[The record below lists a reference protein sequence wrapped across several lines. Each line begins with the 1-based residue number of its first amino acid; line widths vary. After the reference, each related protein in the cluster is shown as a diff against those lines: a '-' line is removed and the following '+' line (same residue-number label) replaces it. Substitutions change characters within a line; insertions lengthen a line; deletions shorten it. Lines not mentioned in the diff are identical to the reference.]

1 MRVAAA
7 WGSFLL
13 ASVSPAAVVAQ
24 ESEALGGPG
33 NGAADDTADGTADPA
48 VALPAPAPVAAQG
61 QKAPDIEFAWTQFL
75 GTSIRENVDDRWRY
89 GGRVDIYARVTGSTL
104 GLDDSITVNIHPE
117 LRYGQGIN
125 GEIGVLP
132 VQTGLFYPTDDGTE
146 SDLSLSVK
154 KTWKSG
160 TSLEVGKVNVLDIA
174 AGLPVV
180 GGGGIEGFEN
190 LAFALPPSTIV
201 PQSMLGAMLTV
212 PTKKA
217 LFRLWVFDP
226 VIQTQETGFES
237 PFSTGVGAL
246 ASVTFPVKLGGKPGY
261 YAIKLSGTTR
271 KGPPVEVLPAGLRPI
286 PGGSFGNARGQASVV
301 FAAYQ
306 YLGLYK
312 DAPGKG
318 WGAFGQVFFSD
329 GDPTPL
335 DVSGIFGV
343 SGDVPFRPQDHFGL
357 GWFRYSLADKLV
369 NDLAPFV
376 GFEDEEGAEAFYT
389 FQVAKPLRITAD
401 VQYIDSTV
409 TARKPGWA
417 VGLRAVTRF

>member
-7 WGSFLL
+7 WGSAFLL
-13 ASVSPAAVVAQ
+13 SVSPAAVAAQ
-24 ESEALGGPG
+24 DTGSA
-33 NGAADDTADGTADPA
+33 NATAQDAAEPA
-48 VALPAPAPVAAQG
+48 EPAPALADRPA
-61 QKAPDIEFAWTQFL
+61 KKKPDLDLVWTQFL
-75 GTSIRENVDDRWRY
+75 ATSIREGIDDQWRY
-89 GGRVDIYARVTGSTL
+89 GGRIDIYAKVPGSTI

-117 LRYGQGIN
+117 LRYGKSIN
-125 GEIGVLP
+125 GEIGILP
-132 VQTGLFYPTDDGTE
+132 VQTGLFYPDDQGE
-146 SDLSLSVK
+146 QFDLSLSVK

-160 TSLEVGKVNVLDIA
+160 ASLEVGKVNVLDIA

-201 PQSMLGAMLTV
+201 PQEMLGAMLTV
-212 PTKKA
+212 PTSKV
-217 LFRLWVFDP
+217 LYRLWVYDP
-226 VIQTQETGFES
+226 VIATQETGLEH
-237 PFSTGVGAL
+237 PFRNGVGAL

-261 YAIKLSGTTR
+261 YAIKLAGTTR
-271 KGPPVEVLPAGLRPI
+271 TGSPVEVLPPGLQPI
-286 PGGSFGNARGQASVV
+286 PGGTFGNGKGQASVV
-301 FAAYQ
+301 LAAYQ

-335 DVSGIFGV
+335 DVSGFFGV

-357 GWFRYSLADKLV
+357 AGFRYSLSDKLV
-369 NDLAPFV
+369 DDLAPFV
-376 GFEDEEGAEAFYT
+376 GFEDEEGVEAFYT

-409 TARKPGWA
+409 KARKPGWT

>member
-1 MRVAAA
+1 MRMRAAAA
-7 WGSFLL
+7 WGSFLIL
-13 ASVSPAAVVAQ
+13 ALSPAAVVAQ
-24 ESEALGGPG
+24 ES
-33 NGAADDTADGTADPA
+33 GTMADPA
-48 VALPAPAPVAAQG
+48 QGPPDSNSTKPAPSVAEDKPAR
-61 QKAPDIEFAWTQFL
+61 KKPDIEFVWTQFL
-75 GTSIRENVDDRWRY
+75 ATSIREGVDDSWRY
-89 GGRVDIYARVTGSTL
+89 GGRFDIYAKVPGSSL
-104 GLDDSITVNIHPE
+104 GLDDSITLNIHPE
-117 LRYGQGIN
+117 LRYGKSIN
-125 GEIGVLP
+125 GEIGILP
-132 VQTGLFYPTDDGTE
+132 VQTGLFYPTDQGE
-146 SDLSLSVK
+146 QFDLSLSVK
-154 KTWKSG
+154 KTWQSG

-201 PQSMLGAMLTV
+201 PQEMLGAMLTV
-212 PTKKA
+212 PTKGA
-217 LFRLWVFDP
+217 LYRLWVFDP
-226 VIQTQETGFES
+226 VIQTQEIGFES

-271 KGPPVEVLPAGLRPI
+271 KGPPVEVLPAALRPV

-301 FAAYQ
+301 LAAYQ

-335 DVSGIFGV
+335 DVSGIFGI
-343 SGDVPFRPQDHFGL
+343 SGDVPFRPQDHFGIA
-357 GWFRYSLADKLV
+357 WFRYSLADKLV
-369 NDLAPFV
+369 RDLAPFV
-376 GFEDEEGAEAFYT
+376 AFEDEEGVEAFYT
-389 FQVAKPLRITAD
+389 FQLAKPLRITAD

-409 TARKPGWA
+409 AARKPGWT
-417 VGLRAVTRF
+417 VGLRVVTRF

>member
-7 WGSFLL
+7 WGSAFLL
-13 ASVSPAAVVAQ
+13 SVSPAAVAAQ
-24 ESEALGGPG
+24 DTGSA
-33 NGAADDTADGTADPA
+33 NATAQDAAEPA
-48 VALPAPAPVAAQG
+48 EPAPALADRPA
-61 QKAPDIEFAWTQFL
+61 KKKPDLDLVWTQFL
-75 GTSIRENVDDRWRY
+75 ATSIRDGIDDQWRY
-89 GGRVDIYARVTGSTL
+89 GGRVDIYAKVPGSTI

-117 LRYGQGIN
+117 LRYGKSIN
-125 GEIGVLP
+125 GEIGILP
-132 VQTGLFYPTDDGTE
+132 VQTGLFYPDDQGE
-146 SDLSLSVK
+146 QFDLSLSVK

-160 TSLEVGKVNVLDIA
+160 ASLEVGKVNVLDIA

-201 PQSMLGAMLTV
+201 PQEMLGAMLTV
-212 PTKKA
+212 PTSKV
-217 LFRLWVFDP
+217 LYRLWVYDP
-226 VIQTQETGFES
+226 VIATQETGLEH
-237 PFSTGVGAL
+237 PFRNGVGAL

-261 YAIKLSGTTR
+261 YAIKLAGTTR
-271 KGPPVEVLPAGLRPI
+271 TGSPVEVLPPGLQPI
-286 PGGSFGNARGQASVV
+286 PGGTFGNGKGQASVV
-301 FAAYQ
+301 LAAYQ

-335 DVSGIFGV
+335 DVSGFFGV

-357 GWFRYSLADKLV
+357 AWFRYSLSDKLV
-369 NDLAPFV
+369 DDLAPFV
-376 GFEDEEGAEAFYT
+376 GFEDEEGVEAFYT
-389 FQVAKPLRITAD
+389 FQLAKPLRITAD

-409 TARKPGWA
+409 AARKPGWTA
-417 VGLRAVTRF
+417 GLRAVTRF

>member
-1 MRVAAA
+1 MRAAAA

-13 ASVSPAAVVAQ
+13 LSVSPAAVVAQ
-24 ESEALGGPG
+24 QAATPPAPEQGPP
-33 NGAADDTADGTADPA
+33 DSTA
-48 VALPAPAPVAAQG
+48 PAPAASAPESKPA
-61 QKAPDIEFAWTQFL
+61 KKKPDIEFVWTQFL
-75 GTSIRENVDDRWRY
+75 ATSIRENVDDQWRY
-89 GGRVDIYARVTGSTL
+89 GGRVDIYAKIPGSTL

-117 LRYGQGIN
+117 LRYGKSIN

-132 VQTGLFYPTDDGTE
+132 VQTGLFYPTDDGE
-146 SDLSLSVK
+146 QFDLSLSVK

-201 PQSMLGAMLTV
+201 PQEMFGAMLTV
-212 PTKKA
+212 PTKKV
-217 LFRLWVFDP
+217 LYRLWVYDP
-226 VIQTQETGFES
+226 VIATQDTGFES
-237 PFSTGVGAL
+237 PFSQGVGAL
-246 ASVTFPVKLGGKPGY
+246 ASVTFPVKLGGNPGF
-261 YAIKLSGTTR
+261 YAIKLAGTTR
-271 KGPPVEVLPAGLRPI
+271 KGSPIEVLPPGLRPI
-286 PGGSFGNARGQASVV
+286 PGGSFGNGKGQASVV
-301 FAAYQ
+301 LAAYQ

-312 DAPGKG
+312 DHPGKG

-335 DVSGIFGV
+335 DVSGFFGV

-357 GWFRYSLADKLV
+357 AWFRYSLSDKLV

-376 GFEDEEGAEAFYT
+376 GFEDEEGVEAFYT

-409 TARKPGWA
+409 KARKPGWT